1 MDRKLS
7 DMTRSE
13 AVEEKT
19 KNDTSI
25 RYAIMMSK
33 MSTHCADLCSDELT
47 SKLFIEGLEKLVKAI
62 KKKRNSMTENVN
74 ATVRTSGVDDGTAD
88 NNASPV
94 VVYND
99 HPQSDA
105 ASVPF
110 GKKVQVNSRE
120 HSNAIKKEKTA

>member
-99 HPQSDA
+99 PPQSDA

-110 GKKVQVNSRE
+110 GKRFKSIQENI
-120 HSNAIKKEKTA
+120 AMQ